1 MAGYRDQ
8 VALLIQIIPEVEK
21 VPVFALHGGTAINLF
36 IRDMPRLSV
45 DIDLTY
51 INTEA
56 RETAMLNIRKGLA
69 TIKKNIEQ
77 NIPGV
82 KVNFLEEQL
91 KIQISKG
98 GAVVKIEVNQGIRGL
113 MNKTNELVL
122 CERAQED
129 FDAFCSIQGVSLGQL
144 YGGKICAALDRQHPR
159 DLFDVHYM
167 LENEG
172 ITNSIKEGFL
182 FTLLSSARSMHDILF
197 PNKLDQKATFEN
209 QFKGMTQE
217 PFSYKNF
224 EETRDRLLTS
234 LHDSLTNEDKEF
246 IVAFKNTTPNWDYL
260 DFKKFPAVQ
269 WKLKNLL
276 ALKASNPKKHEE
288 LVSRLQKRLGI

>member
-8 VALLIQIIPEVEK
+8 VALLIQIIPEIEK

-56 RETAMLNIRKGLA
+56 RETAMLNIRKGLS
-69 TIKKNIEQ
+69 TIQKNIEQ
-77 NIPGV
+77 NIPGA
-82 KVNFLEEQL
+82 KVNFLKEQL

-113 MNKTNELVL
+113 MNNLNELIL
-122 CERAQED
+122 CERAQKD
-129 FDAFCSIQGVSLGQL
+129 FDAFCSIQGVPLGQL

-172 ITNSIKEGFL
+172 IT
-182 FTLLSSARSMHDILF
+182 
-197 PNKLDQKATFEN
+197 
-209 QFKGMTQE
+209 
-217 PFSYKNF
+217 
-224 EETRDRLLTS
+224 
-234 LHDSLTNEDKEF
+234 
-246 IVAFKNTTPNWDYL
+246 
-260 DFKKFPAVQ
+260 
-269 WKLKNLL
+269 
-276 ALKASNPKKHEE
+276 
-288 LVSRLQKRLGI
+288 